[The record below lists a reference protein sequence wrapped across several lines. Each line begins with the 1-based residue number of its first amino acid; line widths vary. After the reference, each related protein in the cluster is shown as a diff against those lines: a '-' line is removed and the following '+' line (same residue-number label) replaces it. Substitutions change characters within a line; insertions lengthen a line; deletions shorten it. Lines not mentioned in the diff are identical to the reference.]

1 MALERLD
8 ETSQEKLS
16 FEERLSQEKVE
27 RERVNLIAKAK
38 AEGLTE
44 GKIQMSHKI
53 AFTMLRKD
61 FPSSLISEV
70 TGLSETEI
78 RNLNKLLFMDLL
90 SLEKAER
97 DRINRIATAKAE
109 GKAKGKTEGKA
120 EVAVQMLQEGYTIS
134 SISKVTGLSKTKISR
149 LKR

>member
-1 MALERLD
+1 MRLERLD
-8 ETSQEKLS
+8 ETSQEELS
-16 FEERLSQEKVE
+16 FKEQLSQEKVE

-38 AEGLTE
+38 AEGL
-44 GKIQMSHKI
+44 IQMSHKI

-61 FPSSLISEV
+61 FPRSLISEV

-78 RNLNKLLFMDLL
+78 RDLNQLLIMDRL
-90 SLEKAER
+90 SLEKVER

-109 GKAKGKTEGKA
+109 GKTEGKA

-134 SISKVTGLSKTKISR
+134 SISKVTGLSKTKIRR
-149 LKR
+149 LKG